1 MPVTVG
7 TFDTTPGLEEQ
18 REPFKKIF
26 DIVRDDT
33 FPDIVPTATSL
44 LAKTQLRRNGIDV
57 AAISPD
63 IATFLEE
70 ATVRSII
77 QRLLVFSLCQV
88 CSTLILSFFVCTD
101 HVISWYG
108 PCETVLFMMVYLR
121 LLGEEIVD
129 SQRDRR
135 QDMFYSQRYP
145 RRPASISFHRN
156 TSRRFTSF
164 SVE

>member
-18 REPFKKIF
+18 REAFKKIF

-70 ATVRSII
+70 ATVRGII
-77 QRLLVFSLCQV
+77 QRLLLFSLCQV
-88 CSTLILSFFVCTD
+88 CSTFILSFYELIVSFYD
-101 HVISWYG
+101 IDL
-108 PCETVLFMMVYLR
+108 PTVLFMMVNVPF
-121 LLGEEIVD
+121 LGEEIVD
-129 SQRDRR
+129 GQRDRR
-135 QDMFYSQRYP
+135 QDMRDCQRYP
-145 RRPASISFHRN
+145 RRPASISVHRN
-156 TSRRFTSF
+156 ASRTVTSF